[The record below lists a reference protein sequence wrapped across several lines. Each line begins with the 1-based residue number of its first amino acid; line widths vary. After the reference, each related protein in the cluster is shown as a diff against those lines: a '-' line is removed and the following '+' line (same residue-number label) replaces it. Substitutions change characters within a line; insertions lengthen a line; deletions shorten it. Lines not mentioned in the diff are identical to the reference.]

1 MWFRLFKLLMIMN
14 KKFTWEEVKEKIK
27 SKPCGCKKKSSEN
40 ESKKIET
47 QSKPDS
53 ENIKNQQKQ

>member
-1 MWFRLFKLLMIMN
+1 MIMN

-27 SKPCGCKKKSSEN
+27 NKPCGCKKKSSEN